1 VPILGASS
9 GGGKPGVPTITT
21 VTAVS
26 DTSATVAFTEPSY
39 KGKGGTV
46 TYTAYSSPGGL
57 TGSSTTSPIT
67 VNGLTTGV
75 AYSFAVTATTSYGAV
90 SAASSV
96 SNNVTP
102 TLAPFMIA
110 NSQTYT
116 PNYYPFNF
124 TAYVVGG
131 GGGGGAP
138 GNSSFG
144 KNSVPGSSG
153 GGGGGSGTL
162 VTLTSQTINSG
173 GISIVI
179 GAQGNGGI
187 GPGGPFNGSASGN
200 YGNAGGLTSITVGV
214 STTNA
219 AGGLGGEAYNGGVTL
234 VLTL

>member
-1 VPILGASS
+1 MPILGASS
-9 GGGKPGVPTITT
+9 GGGKPGAPTVGA

-26 DTSATVAFTEPSY
+26 DTSATVAFTAPAY
-39 KGKGGTV
+39 VGKGGTV

-57 TGSSTTSPIT
+57 TGTSTTSPIT

-75 AYSFAVTATTSYGAV
+75 AYAFAVTATTSYGAV

-138 GNSSFG
+138 QNASYT
-144 KNSVPGSSG
+144 KNSQPGAIGMVASRITTC
-153 GGGGGSGTL
+153 TL
-162 VTLTSQTINSG
+162 
-173 GISIVI
+173 I
-179 GAQGNGGI
+179 GKPTHQMPNKVALFCTRIFKN
-187 GPGGPFNGSASGN
+187 
-200 YGNAGGLTSITVGV
+200 LWCLVGW
-214 STTNA
+214 TN
-219 AGGLGGEAYNGGVTL
+219 N
-234 VLTL
+234 